1 MRAASCPG
9 SALVGTGGG
18 ALALLPADRVICAK
32 HAWLSP
38 LPPEGAPV
46 IRFRTTGHA
55 AEMAAQQ
62 GVRSAD
68 LLEHGMVD
76 RIVDERPDAADEP
89 EEFLRRMG
97 AALAE
102 ELAAVAR
109 RPVDELRR
117 QRSARY
123 RNLGLSADRADRTD
137 RAEPTL
143 ERQ

>member
-38 LPPEGAPV
+38 LSV

-68 LLEHGMVD
+68 LLKHGMVD

-102 ELAAVAR
+102 ELARLPDVQSTNCAG
-109 RPVDELRR
+109 
-117 QRSARY
+117 S
-123 RNLGLSADRADRTD
+123 GLPATGTSG
-137 RAEPTL
+137 
-143 ERQ
+143 

>member
-1 MRAASCPG
+1 
-9 SALVGTGGG
+9 
-18 ALALLPADRVICAK
+18 LLPADRVICAK

-38 LPPEGAPV
+38 LPPEGASV

-68 LLEHGMVD
+68 LLKHEVVD

-89 EEFLRRMG
+89 EEFLRLMG
-97 AALAE
+97 AALSE
-102 ELAAVAR
+102 ELGAVAQ

-117 QRSARY
+117 QRFES
-123 RNLGLSADRADRTD
+123 SD
-137 RAEPTL
+137 
-143 ERQ
+143 